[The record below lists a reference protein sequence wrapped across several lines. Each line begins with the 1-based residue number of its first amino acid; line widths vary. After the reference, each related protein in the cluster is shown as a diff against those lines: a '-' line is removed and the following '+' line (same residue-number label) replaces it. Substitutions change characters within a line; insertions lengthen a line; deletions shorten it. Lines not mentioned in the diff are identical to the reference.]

1 MGLARPMSREIPDL
15 FIFIAIGIDLLVS
28 YGRTT
33 TLQAM
38 PHVDLP
44 RSANGKSLSGPA
56 GSPRV
61 VLVVEDDRDAR
72 DAIMAILEDAG
83 YDAIGA
89 ANGSEA
95 LRQLADREGRCDL
108 ILLDLLMPV
117 MNGWDFRRKQK
128 ETPAFADIPVLLM
141 SAGAHMATVSGE
153 LSAAGTV
160 TKPVEM
166 VDLLAIVQRHC
177 P

>member
-1 MGLARPMSREIPDL
+1 
-15 FIFIAIGIDLLVS
+15 
-28 YGRTT
+28 
-33 TLQAM
+33 M
-38 PHVDLP
+38 PSP
-44 RSANGKSLSGPA
+44 AA
-56 GSPRV
+56 GSRQV
-61 VLVVEDDRDAR
+61 VLVVDDDPDAL
-72 DAIMAILEDAG
+72 DAITAILEDAG
-83 YDAIGA
+83 YDALRA
-89 ANGSEA
+89 TNGRDA
-95 LRQLADREGRCDL
+95 LGRLGDHKGRCDL

-153 LSAAGTV
+153 LNAAGYV

-166 VDLLAIVQRHC
+166 SDLLEVVRQHC